1 MTKEL
6 KKRLYCSFAVLI
18 VLAWLLPKSISI
30 IIAICN
36 RTGLNILS
44 VLTFTNIVCIVVFV
58 IAIILAIVWIRKYK
72 LLRTFKSG
80 AVVALVAVGI
90 IAIIGLFIVQVIKAN
105 SMYGAMPKIFDL
117 ASGYITL
124 IPKYIAVY
132 LSIVGL
138 FGTYRIKIAEVD
150 NNTFNSGAYVQQNG
164 ATSNHAV
171 GVGEDLRKAI
181 YDKYCEEV
189 KKSLKSPAS
198 AVFCNIEELTITDNY
213 GVYVVNGWV
222 DSQNSYG
229 AMIRTNVT
237 LKMMIENG
245 VLVSKTNLAISASGK
260 VAKNLVAY
268 YIIGAILTLISF
280 GFFYF
285 IINGML

>member
-6 KKRLYCSFAVLI
+6 KKRLYCLFVGLI
-18 VLAWLLPKSISI
+18 VIAWIIPKSTSI
-30 IIAICN
+30 IIGIGR
-36 RTGLNILS
+36 RTGLNI
-44 VLTFTNIVCIVVFV
+44 VDALTIANIAFIVVFIIEIILAVAWICKYKLFRTIKSGAKIVVFV
-58 IAIILAIVWIRKYK
+58 
-72 LLRTFKSG
+72 
-80 AVVALVAVGI
+80 VGI
-90 IAIIGLFIVQVIKAN
+90 IAVAGLFMLKVITFVT
-105 SMYGAMPKIFDL
+105 MYNVPVPIAEL
-117 ASGYITL
+117 SSGYITL
-124 IPKYIAVY
+124 IPQYIAMY
-132 LSIVGL
+132 LGIVGIW
-138 FGTYRIKIAEVD
+138 GTYRIKVAEA
-150 NNTFNSGAYVQQNG
+150 NNAFNSGAYVQQNE

-198 AVFCNIEELTITDNY
+198 AIFCNMEELTITDNY